1 MSRKRKIWPLSATQ
15 VALVQ
20 ALVQQCG
27 CDFYMVGGYVRD
39 VLMGMAKRSDL
50 DLVHGPGASQPC
62 QDVARRLG
70 WNAFVLDA
78 DRGHWRFLWRQ
89 GHRGTETVDIA
100 PLQGGS
106 IVQDLSSRD
115 CTVNAMAV
123 EIAATCETGAI
134 GTFWDPQGGQADLAA
149 ATLRPVSIANLRAD
163 PLRMLRLVRLA
174 HTRQLQ
180 LHADA
185 LAFLRTTHAT
195 LDEVS
200 GERIREEGWRI
211 LLQGQ
216 SPLSQGI
223 RLLHETRLYEAT
235 FFQRGSLR
243 PDPAGTPLRGEVQSF
258 VDRMGQLATMAR
270 CEGASGRPLAALSP
284 DTQCH
289 LGQEVNRPLAADYT
303 RRHWWARLSLLALP
317 LLVRGGVWS
326 AYGQCNADVL
336 RNALPAYWQTLEAHL
351 QRLVFSRMEV
361 RHSMGVL
368 RCLSQLLLALQ
379 TGQLHR
385 MGQRELHRFVIN
397 SGYTYKVSVLMDT
410 VVLLHNALAVPGTS
424 RALAASYLTWQKEA
438 LAMLERTG
446 FHRPL
451 PLVSGTDLQN
461 WFGVPPGPRVGHIL
475 GKVVEA
481 EACREIATPQEA
493 KRYIAQLL

>member
-1 MSRKRKIWPLSATQ
+1 MVR
-15 VALVQ
+15 
-20 ALVQQCG
+20 ALVQQG
-27 CDFYMVGGYVRD
+27 TCDFYMVGGYVRD
-39 VLMGMAKRSDL
+39 VLMGRAQRSDL
-50 DLVHGPGASQPC
+50 DLVHGPGGSQPG
-62 QDVARRLG
+62 QNVARSLG

-78 DRGHWRFLWRQ
+78 DRGHWRFLRRQ
-89 GHRGTETVDIA
+89 GQSETETVDIA
-100 PLQGGS
+100 PMQGDS
-106 IVQDLSSRD
+106 IVQDLSLRD

-134 GTFWDPQGGQADLAA
+134 GTLWDPQGGQADLAA

-174 HTRQLQ
+174 HTHRLQ

-185 LAFLRTTHAT
+185 LAFLRTSHAI

-211 LLQGQ
+211 LLQGR
-216 SPLSQGI
+216 SSLSQAV

-235 FFQRGSLR
+235 FFQQGPLS
-243 PDPAGTPLRGEVQSF
+243 PDPAGPPLRGEAQCF
-258 VDRMGQLATMAR
+258 VDRMGRWATMSCR
-270 CEGASGRPLAALSP
+270 EGARGLPLTALSP
-284 DTQCH
+284 DTQWH
-289 LGQEVNRPLAADYT
+289 LGQAARRPLAADYT
-303 RRHWWARLSLLALP
+303 RRNWWARLSLLALP
-317 LLVRGGVWS
+317 LLVRGGIWS
-326 AYGQCNADVL
+326 AYGQFHADAL
-336 RNALPAYWQTLEAHL
+336 RNALPAYGQTLEAHL

-368 RCLSQLLLALQ
+368 RCLSQLLLALR
-379 TGQLHR
+379 TGRLHR

-397 SGYTYKVSVLMDT
+397 SGYTHEVSVLMDT
-410 VVLLHNALAVPGTS
+410 VALLCNALQVPGASNT
-424 RALAASYLTWQKEA
+424 LAASYLEWQKEA

-461 WFGVPPGPRVGHIL
+461 WFDMSPGPRVGHIL